1 MVKQL
6 TYALTN
12 SRSGDGDTGRGGK
25 LSKPN
30 RTQQWLVP
38 TYCGATHCQWCR
50 GYLLAPITS
59 LELALRPATVATR
72 GRLRQVT
79 PSTGRIVRLS
89 QLHSA
94 ALPLRWV
101 LKYIYIIASKLA
113 FKDPKLKRP
122 KQPVYWNTRETN
134 RNQPASIGL

>member
-12 SRSGDGDTGRGGK
+12 SRSGEGDTGRGGK

-30 RTQQWLVP
+30 RTQQWLAP
-38 TYCGATHCQWCR
+38 TYCSATHWKCFIAGASW
-50 GYLLAPITS
+50 APT
-59 LELALRPATVATR
+59 LELEFCSATVATR

-101 LKYIYIIASKLA
+101 LKYIYIIASKPA